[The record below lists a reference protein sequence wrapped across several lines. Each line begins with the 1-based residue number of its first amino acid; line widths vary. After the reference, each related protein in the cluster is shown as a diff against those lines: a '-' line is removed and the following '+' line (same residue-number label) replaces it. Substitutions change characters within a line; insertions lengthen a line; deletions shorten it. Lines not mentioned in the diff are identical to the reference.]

1 MNIKKILPV
10 IGLIILAVI
19 LYNLNFSEIIEL
31 FSTLNPFY
39 AFLSFF
45 AIVPLL
51 LLVNIEWQILLKKQ
65 NINVSFHYSIKNFF
79 IGYFYGFI
87 TPGAFGAYIR
97 SLYLHDESNAPL
109 PKCFSNIII
118 FNTVEFL
125 AMLFTGAIGAI
136 ALSSQFP
143 YLFYLILILF
153 GLVII
158 LFIFFFKT
166 NKSQALFT
174 RLIQSQIFSAI
185 QDKIQ
190 GNLNSFYEDIPKFKD
205 IIPPFLL
212 SLLGWL
218 LKFSILYAIAGMFS
232 ITIPY
237 IDFILIIA
245 VVDVIAALPISIYG
259 IGTREAALIPLLA
272 LYGISSEQIVS
283 FSLFWYVIIWL
294 IPSLLGAVITLIETK
309 KHSTFTLTKETMQQ
323 FTTYMKK
330 YPELYTSLANLM
342 EKQLKKTKKPI
353 IADLGCGPGILGEH
367 IKRHQPKATIIGLDK
382 NQHMLHL
389 AVNEKSYD
397 FLSQGSIDQLPF
409 KTDSIDVAVSR
420 FSLPYWKEPLQSF
433 QEIKRILKPN
443 GILILE
449 ALNKEYSP
457 LKLWLIKI
465 HMNLKRAGTDV
476 IRYHIDAYKTAKSK
490 QEIETILKTTNFK
503 HITFLGNK
511 KEWKFVF
518 IAFKQQ
524 KEKNQS

>member
-1 MNIKKILPV
+1 MKIKKILPI
-10 IGLIILAVI
+10 IGLFILAII
-19 LYNLNFSEIIEL
+19 LYNLNFSKIVEL
-31 FSTLNPFY
+31 FSELNPLY
-39 AFLSFF
+39 VFLSFF

-65 NINVSFHYSIKNFF
+65 HIKVSFLYSIKNFF

-97 SLYLHDESNAPL
+97 SLYLHDESNEPL

-136 ALSSQFP
+136 ALSRQFP
-143 YLFYLILILF
+143 YLFYIILILF
-153 GLVII
+153 GIVIF

-190 GNLNSFYEDIPKFKD
+190 GNLHSFYEDIPSFKD
-205 IIPPFLL
+205 IIIPFLL

-218 LKFSILYAIAGMFS
+218 LKFSILYLIAGMFF

-245 VVDVIAALPISIYG
+245 VVDVIVALPISIYG
-259 IGTREAALIPLLA
+259 IGTREAALIPLFA
-272 LYGISSEQIVS
+272 LYGVSSEQIVS

-294 IPSLLGAVITLIETK
+294 MPSLLGAMITLIETK
-309 KHSTFTLTKETMQQ
+309 KYATFTLTEETIQR

-330 YPELYTSLANLM
+330 YPELYTSLANLI
-342 EKQLKKTKKPI
+342 EKHLKKTKNPI
-353 IADLGCGPGILGEH
+353 ILDLGCGPGILGKH
-367 IKRHQPKATIIGLDK
+367 IKKHQPNTTLIGLDK
-382 NQHMLHL
+382 KQEMLQR
-389 AVNEKSYD
+389 AKKEQSYD
-397 FLSQGSIDQLPF
+397 LLSRGSVDYLPF
-409 KTDSIDVAVSR
+409 KTDSIDLVVSR
-420 FSLPYWKEPLQSF
+420 FSLPYWEQPRQSF
-433 QEIKRILKPN
+433 QEIQRILKPQ

-449 ALNKEYSP
+449 ALNKDYP
-457 LKLWLIKI
+457 PIKLWLIKM
-465 HMNLKRAGTDV
+465 HMSLKRAGTDV
-476 IRYHIDAYKTAKSK
+476 IRYHIDAYNTAKSK
-490 QEIETILKTTNFK
+490 HDIETILKKTGFK
-503 HITFLGNK
+503 HITFLGNQ

-518 IAFKQQ
+518 IAYK
-524 KEKNQS
+524 